1 MRIRDWSSDVC
12 SSDLQGG
19 ADASGRN
26 HARFAFVPAS
36 IDFALLTHAPI
47 DHSGLLPTL
56 VRDCFRGSIHTTTAT
71 ADLLGV
77 MLPDS
82 AHIQE
87 SDARRAARRGHGAA
101 SEPIYT
107 QRDVAACLAQVQ
119 AVDYESDLV
128 PNRTVPCRFR
138 DAGHKSG
145 RAHV

>member
-1 MRIRDWSSDVC
+1 MFFFFFKQKTAYEMRISDCSSDVC
-12 SSDLQGG
+12 SSDL
-19 ADASGRN
+19 
-26 HARFAFVPAS
+26 
-36 IDFALLTHAPI
+36 I
-47 DHSGLLPTL
+47 DHSGLLPKL
-56 VRDCFRGSIHTTTAT
+56 VRDGFRGSIHTTTAT

-119 AVDYESDLV
+119 AVDRSEEHTSELQSLMRISYAVFCLKKKI
-128 PNRTVPCRFR
+128 N
-138 DAGHKSG
+138 KYK
-145 RAHV
+145 

>member
-1 MRIRDWSSDVC
+1 
-12 SSDLQGG
+12 
-19 ADASGRN
+19 
-26 HARFAFVPAS
+26 
-36 IDFALLTHAPI
+36 
-47 DHSGLLPTL
+47 
-56 VRDCFRGSIHTTTAT
+56 
-71 ADLLGV
+71 

-128 PNRTVPCRFR
+128 PNRTVHCRFR
-138 DAGHKSG
+138 DAGHILGSAIIEVWVSEGDRTIKVVFSG
-145 RAHV
+145 DLGQPGRPIVCRSEEHTSELQSLMRISYAVFCLKKKRIH